1 MTPAPGKENAAALAS
16 DNCSGVHPA
25 VLRWLERA
33 NAGHAMSY
41 AGDAYTAQAEAE
53 FRRLFGS
60 DVSVHMVTTGTAANV
75 LCLQALARSF
85 DVVFCSDV
93 AHLFEDECAAPEKS
107 VGCKLVGVA
116 SAHGKMQ
123 LPALREA
130 VALRQ
135 MMPVHRGRPA
145 VLSLTQQTER
155 GTVYTPDELR
165 ALTGFAREHGLR
177 VHMDGS
183 RIANAVAASGL
194 GVAEATR
201 GLGVDLLSF
210 GGTKNGLMMAE
221 AVVCFDPAL
230 AADLAFLR
238 KQDMQ
243 LVSKHRF
250 LAAQFLAYFEDG
262 LWLRNARHANAMAA
276 RLARGLARFAD
287 RIHISSPVDGNMV
300 FARLPE
306 AWVAPLQEQ
315 LYFHVMDPATREARL
330 VTSFDTREEDI
341 DAFLEVAADLA

>member
-1 MTPAPGKENAAALAS
+1 MTFVPAKTNTAMLAS
-16 DNCSGVHPA
+16 DNGSGVHPA

-41 AGDAYTAQAEAE
+41 GGDAYTAQAEAA
-53 FRRLFGS
+53 FRNAFGS
-60 DVSVHMVTTGTAANV
+60 DASVHMVTTGTAANV

-85 DVVFCSDV
+85 DLVFCTDV

-107 VGCKLVGVA
+107 VGCKLVGVG
-116 SAHGKMQ
+116 SSHGKMD
-123 LPALREA
+123 LEALQEA
-130 VALRQ
+130 VAVRQ
-135 MMPVHRGRPA
+135 MKPVHRGRPA
-145 VLSLTQQTER
+145 VLSLTQLTER

-165 ALTGFAREHGLR
+165 VLIDFARKHGLK

-194 GVAEATR
+194 GLAEATR
-201 GLGVDLLSF
+201 GQGVDLLSF

-250 LAAQFLAYFEDG
+250 LAAQFLAYFEDD
-262 LWLRNARHANAMAA
+262 LWLRNAQRANAMAA

-287 RIHISSPVDGNMV
+287 RVHVTSPVDGNMV

-306 AWVAPLQEQ
+306 AWVAPLQQ
-315 LYFHVMDPATREARL
+315 RLYFHVMDPVTNEARL
-330 VTSFDTREEDI
+330 VTSFDTREEDV
-341 DAFLEVAADLA
+341 DAFLDAAAELA